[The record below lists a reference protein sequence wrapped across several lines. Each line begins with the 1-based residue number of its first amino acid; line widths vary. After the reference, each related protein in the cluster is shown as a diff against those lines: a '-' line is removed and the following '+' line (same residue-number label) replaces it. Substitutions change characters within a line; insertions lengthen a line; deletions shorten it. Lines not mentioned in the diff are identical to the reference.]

1 MGKQKGAR
9 SLRVVSFRG
18 EGSYGGEKEG
28 GRRLGGAED
37 AWSGLTRPHPVC
49 RRLRSCAVSLLSV
62 VCATRRGYKRY
73 AGARASLTLFLRSFV
88 ERRVSSSTQGRSPC
102 KSSVL
107 TLSFKKTNTF
117 SVFLFLS
124 LWPPSSGLSR
134 PDRIP
139 SELADI
145 SFYAEKRKRLLSVI
159 LPPGCCHFCALAR
172 VKETVYLIDKVIVR
186 RLEKDIFILI
196 LLIFF
201 RDFCVCCC

>member
-18 EGSYGGEKEG
+18 EGLYGGEKEG

-107 TLSFKKTNTF
+107 ALSFKKRIHTLF
-117 SVFLFLS
+117 SRFSLCGLLRLVHHVLIEFPASWLTFLS
-124 LWPPSSGLSR
+124 TRRNVSDFSP
-134 PDRIP
+134 
-139 SELADI
+139 
-145 SFYAEKRKRLLSVI
+145 VI
-159 LPPGCCHFCALAR
+159 LPPGCCHFRALAR
-172 VKETVYLIDKVIVR
+172 VKETVT
-186 RLEKDIFILI
+186 
-196 LLIFF
+196 
-201 RDFCVCCC
+201 